1 MALRSDLGGV
11 FMKYNRIFFLW
22 MLMCAG
28 VLSGCSKEQVLMTLQ
43 EDSEV
48 SAEVEQGDTDTEE
61 ETSQLIYV
69 YVCGYV
75 NQPGVYSLE
84 PDARICDALA
94 LAGGVTEDG
103 RGEALNQAEHLTD
116 GQTLYV
122 PGREETSDGTAEEEA
137 DDRVNINTADK
148 EALMTLPGI
157 GESKAETIIQYRD
170 EHGSFDSIEKLMEI
184 PGIKEGVYNKVKNQ
198 IKV

>member
-1 MALRSDLGGV
+1 
-11 FMKYNRIFFLW
+11 MKYNRIFLLW

-84 PDARICDALA
+84 SDARICDALA

-122 PGREETSDGTAEEEA
+122 PGREEASDGTAEEEA

-157 GESKAETIIQYRD
+157 GESKAETIIQYRE

-184 PGIKEGVYNKVKNQ
+184 PGIKEGVYNKVKDQ

>member
-1 MALRSDLGGV
+1 
-11 FMKYNRIFFLW
+11 MKYNRIFLLW
-22 MLMCAG
+22 MLVC
-28 VLSGCSKEQVLMTLQ
+28 VLCGCSNGQVLMTLQ
-43 EDSEV
+43 ED
-48 SAEVEQGDTDTEE
+48 GDTSQEEEQDSSVTEE
-61 ETSQLIYV
+61 DRSQMIYV

-103 RGEALNQAEHLTD
+103 KGEALNQAEHLTD

-122 PGREETSDGTAEEEA
+122 PGKEENSDSSESEEN
-137 DDRVNINTADK
+137 DGRVNINTADK

-157 GESKAETIIQYRD
+157 GEAKAETIIQYRE